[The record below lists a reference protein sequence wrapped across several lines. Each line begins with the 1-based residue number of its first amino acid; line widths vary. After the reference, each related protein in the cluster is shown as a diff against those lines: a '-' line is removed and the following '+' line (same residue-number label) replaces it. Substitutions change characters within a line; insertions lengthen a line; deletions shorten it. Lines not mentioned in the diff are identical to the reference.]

1 MNKEEILINLK
12 ILQSLQKNQKLI
24 SRGPYMNIEPI
35 SIIPEF
41 IRRWHRQDSRNET
54 LLKINMIVNSAIE
67 LIEHW
72 KTRKINEN
80 DIDNILHYMEQ
91 SITGIKNL
99 KETYATCSQTCA
111 RIDVVVN
118 KVNDCLACHQYH
130 ETNNNENKENNENNE
145 IDNDSLF
152 SQNDQM
158 FI

>member
-1 MNKEEILINLK
+1 MNKEELLINLK

-24 SRGPYMNIEPI
+24 SRGPYMNIEPV

-41 IRRWHRQDSRNET
+41 LRRWHRQDSRNET
-54 LLKINMIVNSAIE
+54 LLKINMVIKSAIE
-67 LIEHW
+67 LIEHLNS
-72 KTRKINEN
+72 KNMNDN

-118 KVNDCLACHQYH
+118 KVNDCLTYHQYNQGVNDNNH
-130 ETNNNENKENNENNE
+130 ENHE

-152 SQNDQM
+152 SNNEQLNVP
-158 FI
+158 